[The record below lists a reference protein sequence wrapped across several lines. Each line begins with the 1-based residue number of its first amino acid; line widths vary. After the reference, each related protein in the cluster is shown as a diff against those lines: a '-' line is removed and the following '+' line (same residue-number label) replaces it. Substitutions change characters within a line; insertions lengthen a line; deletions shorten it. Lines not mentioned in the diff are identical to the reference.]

1 MTLDQAQAEI
11 TKAVSDLDGYDSI
24 HITGVWREG
33 IVKNAF
39 SAFKDSKGNV
49 TVDWHP
55 KRPPAPPSAAASLP
69 APALP
74 DAAASLPAPS
84 PAAELGAAPVAAL
97 PEAKP
102 A

>member
-69 APALP
+69 AP
-74 DAAASLPAPS
+74 S